1 MVTRTIN
8 GLLGLAGTQVNELD
22 VIDLTDSQLV
32 SVIEGLGRNSSHPN
46 YQAALTKVTRSVV
59 KKNGRNILQLRQPD
73 SKNMTV
79 KAKFEKRIS
88 QIDDEEIRKGL
99 ANGSLTIADYEAFAI
114 KHAGGSDTIQMFK
127 SSDDKDSGVTN
138 LNRGMLGNQEALLV
152 DSIILLS
159 GVNAA
164 PSGDEKNDGVAV
176 DFDLIPN
183 NFSAG
188 YYTFK
193 NGQKNFSED
202 TSLHAFR
209 KKDGS
214 GFQDGQFKLEVPKM
228 IQPSKDIVFDLKLPA
243 AAAANTYFKVILKGA
258 IVVKA

>member
-22 VIDLTDSQLV
+22 VVDLTDSQLV
-32 SVIEGLGRNSSHPN
+32 SVIDGLGKYRTHPK
-46 YQAALTKVTRSVV
+46 YQRALTRVASAVV

-73 SKNMTV
+73 NKNMTV
-79 KAKFEKRIS
+79 KAKFEKRIP
-88 QIDDEEIRKGL
+88 QIEDEEIRKGL
-99 ANGSLTIADYEAFAI
+99 ANGTLTIADYEAFAI

-159 GVNAA
+159 GVNGA
-164 PSGDEKNDGVAV
+164 PTGDEKADGKVV
-176 DFDLIPN
+176 DYGIIPSD
-183 NFSAG
+183 FSAG
-188 YYTFK
+188 FYTFK
-193 NGQKNFSED
+193 NGQKTFSED

-209 KKDGS
+209 KTDGS
-214 GFQDGQFKLEVPKM
+214 EFQVGEFKLEVPKM
-228 IQPSKDIVFDLKLPA
+228 IQPSKDIVFDLKLPVS
-243 AAAANTYFKVILKGA
+243 AAANTYFKVILKGV